1 MQLSLVP
8 RPERRHAHPVE
19 EVWRVHFAENDDD
32 FAEAL
37 RLVQSRYEM
46 RGYVPEGRERA
57 ELTLY
62 HVLPETRTILVKA
75 LSRVVATVTF
85 VPDSPLGLPAEQV
98 FHDEVAPL
106 RAEGRHLSELSA
118 LAVADR
124 IRIEDR
130 PHLTRWLFHSIE
142 AQVRGEGRID
152 DLLITVNPR
161 HVAFYDRRLGFET
174 IAGPRPHPKVQ
185 GADAVLMRLRADLD
199 RSHLTWWERAKEESQ
214 GLIATLLAN
223 DPGWIWDDS
232 RLTQWADALRLVASE
247 VSRTGCDYLRH
258 LFPAFPWPEE
268 CGAQGA

>member
-1 MQLSLVP
+1 MELSLNP
-8 RPERRHAHPVE
+8 RQERRQSHAMD
-19 EVWRVHFAENDDD
+19 EVWKVHFAQNDHDLG
-32 FAEAL
+32 EAL

-46 RGYVPEGRERA
+46 RGYVAEGREQA

-75 LSRVVATVTF
+75 LARVVATVTF
-85 VPDSPLGLPAEQV
+85 VPDSPLGLPSEQV
-98 FHDEVAPL
+98 FRKEVAPL

-118 LAVADR
+118 LAVADQ

-161 HVAFYDRRLGFET
+161 HVPFYDRRLGFEV
-174 IAGPRPHPKVQ
+174 IAGPRPHPKVR
-185 GADAVLMRLRADLD
+185 GADAVLMRLRADVD

-214 GLIATLLAN
+214 GLIAALLAN
-223 DPGWIWDDS
+223 DPGWTWDDR
-232 RLTQWADALRLVASE
+232 RLREWADALRLVASE
-247 VSRTGCDYLRH
+247 VTYTGCDYLRY

-268 CGAQGA
+268 CGAHGG

>member
-1 MQLSLVP
+1 MEISLVP
-8 RPERRHAHPVE
+8 RQERRHARPVE
-19 EVWRVHFAENDDD
+19 EVWNVHFAQSDHD
-32 FAEAL
+32 FGEAL

-46 RGYVPEGRERA
+46 RGYTPAGRERA

-98 FHDEVAPL
+98 FREDVAPL
-106 RAEGRHLSELSA
+106 RSEGRHLSELSA
-118 LAVADR
+118 LAVADQ

-161 HVAFYDRRLGFET
+161 HVPFYDRRLGFEVL
-174 IAGPRPHPKVQ
+174 AGPRPHPKVQ
-185 GADAVLMRLRADLD
+185 GADAVLMRLRADVD
-199 RSHLTWWERAKEESQ
+199 RSHLTWWERAKKESQ
-214 GLIATLLAN
+214 GLIASLLAN
-223 DPGWIWDDS
+223 DPGWTWNDH
-232 RLTQWADALRLVASE
+232 RLNDWADTLRLVASE
-247 VSRTGCDYLRH
+247 VTHTGCDYLRC
-258 LFPAFPWPEE
+258 LFPTFPWPEE
-268 CGAQGA
+268 CGAHGA